1 MSYDPNTMSF
11 NVPHTDM
18 VYVSGLPAGVTEADV
33 EELFGSIGIIKLDKK
48 TKGKKIWLYR
58 DKATGALK
66 GDGTVTYDDPFSAG
80 SAVSWFDG
88 KEYKGVCFLRARA
101 KSVLWRAARVVG
113 GAEHQPSKTAAP
125 WLALAHTH
133 THSHTHNAP

>member
-88 KEYKGVCFLRARA
+88 KEYKGVRVRARA
-101 KSVLWRAARVVG
+101 RKACCGVQHVG
-113 GAEHQPSKTAAP
+113 RRR
-125 WLALAHTH
+125 
-133 THSHTHNAP
+133 